1 MLITWKNSHKCCV
14 YDKSDNIFS
23 SRVGRLRKNEHEEIQ
38 SRILCMNEWINE
50 RINKYVFYIYIFVS
64 ALRWGGTFP
73 CFSFCLVVLVFASGY
88 HISFLF
94 LGINVV

>member
-38 SRILCMNEWINE
+38 SRILCMNERINK
-50 RINKYVFYIYIFVS
+50 RINKYVFYVYIFVS
-64 ALRWGGTFP
+64 ALRRAGTFP
-73 CFSFCLVVLVFASGY
+73 YFIFFLVVLAFASGH
-88 HISFLF
+88 HISFF
-94 LGINVV
+94 SLGTNVV